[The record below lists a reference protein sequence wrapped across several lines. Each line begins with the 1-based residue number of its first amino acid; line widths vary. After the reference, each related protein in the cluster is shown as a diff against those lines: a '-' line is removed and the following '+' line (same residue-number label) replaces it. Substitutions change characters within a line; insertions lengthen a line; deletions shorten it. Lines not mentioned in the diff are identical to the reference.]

1 MAIQEFER
9 VRAIALGFPEVNER
23 LSHGAPSFFVR
34 DKRPI
39 CYFHDTNFAGD
50 GRISLM
56 CPAPPGSQAA
66 RVALDPEV
74 FFAPTPSASGV
85 FKDWIGANVDRLQ
98 ESELDW
104 HDIADV
110 IEDAYRVVA
119 PKKLIAELE
128 ARIDRGLI

>member
-1 MAIQEFER
+1 MARNELER
-9 VRAIALGFPEVNER
+9 IRAIALGLPHVNER
-23 LSHGAPSFFVR
+23 LSHGAPSFFIR

-39 CYFHDTNFAGD
+39 CYFHEANFAGD
-50 GRISLM
+50 GRTSLM
-56 CPAPPGSQAA
+56 CPAPPGGQAA
-66 RVALDPEV
+66 RVALDHEV

-85 FKDWIGANVDRLQ
+85 FKDWICAYVDRLQ

-110 IEDAYRVVA
+110 IEEAYRVVA

-128 ARIDRGLI
+128 DRNARREV